1 MQTLLQSLR
10 RQALSDTTATTAQWA
25 RTVARHLELPL
36 AEVLTWPKVLLEEEI
51 ARVLLTAAR
60 NIADRHLRDDTA
72 PPESDTDLLTR
83 TTRAILRDLKDAKR
97 REEEAASEAA
107 LDRLMREG

>member
-1 MQTLLQSLR
+1 MVI
-10 RQALSDTTATTAQWA
+10 A
-25 RTVARHLELPL
+25 
-36 AEVLTWPKVLLEEEI
+36 WPKVLLEEEI

-60 NIADRHLRDDTA
+60 NIADRHLRDETE
-72 PPESDTDLLTR
+72 PPEADVDLLSRATR
-83 TTRAILRDLKDAKR
+83 TILRDLKDAKR